1 MFEHLKFRDVS
12 LSFAWERI
20 SFKISVYFWLLASL
34 KMALEQDALMEMNVL
49 EMKLIEYLGITFLV
63 IYLVQMLISVSLV
76 IFITF
81 LPIATITRPIESYSK
96 TIF

>member
-12 LSFAWERI
+12 SSFAWERI

-34 KMALEQDALMEMNVL
+34 KMALEQDALLEMNIL
-49 EMKLIEYLGITFLV
+49 EMKLIEYLWITFLV